1 MPFKALECTPVMTYI
16 LGRRER
22 ECKLLLRGDSA
33 GRLVMWTLPDVNDK
47 SMRLVRQES
56 FDRLPGTRATRRL
69 TKYLSVCYTIN
80 QAVNS

>member
-1 MPFKALECTPVMTYI
+1 MMTYI

-56 FDRLPGTRATRRL
+56 FDKLPGTRTPPPPASHHIYQ
-69 TKYLSVCYTIN
+69 YLSLCYMYIIN
-80 QAVNS
+80 QTMNS